1 MKPLH
6 GRSALLAVLCSI
18 LTLSVANFSHVVE
31 AADASGQ
38 NAQPDVPLYDNLG
51 SLHHAISTTNS
62 RAQKYFDQGLRLTYG
77 FNHAEAIRAFTEA
90 ARLDP
95 HCAICYWGV
104 AFDYG
109 PNINAPMDA
118 DSGVK
123 AYAAVQ
129 QALALMPYASAEEQ
143 DYIHAVATRYVP
155 KPEADRAAPDRAY
168 ADAMGK
174 LAAKYPDDLDAQT
187 FYAESLMDLRPWN
200 YWTHDG
206 KPQPGTPII
215 LTALEGVI
223 QRNPNHPGACHY
235 YIHAVEAAVPEKAV
249 PCADRLP
256 SLMPGAGH
264 LVHMPAHVYIRVGR
278 WADAIK
284 ANQHA
289 VHTDE
294 TYIMDQH
301 PAAGIYPKAYYPHNI
316 HFLAFAATMAGN
328 SAMSLDSAHKL
339 AAEVDPG
346 MAAQIGLLQ
355 GMMAAPLHAEI
366 RFGRWQEILAEQSP
380 PATLHYPTGTWHY
393 ARGVAYAM
401 QGNLNKA
408 DAELAELERMA
419 ADPALTTMMVDSGNT
434 AAPMLQIASRVLAG
448 EIAAKRGAT
457 DAAVSYF
464 TQAMEIEDQLA
475 YVEPPSS
482 PIPVRQQFGAF
493 LMANGRASDAEAAY
507 RADLTRFPENGW
519 SLYGLAASLRAQGKA
534 AEADA
539 VQARF
544 KRAWTLSDVTL
555 TASVF

>member
-1 MKPLH
+1 MNARRRRFGLQIF
-6 GRSALLAVLCSI
+6 LCAC
-18 LTLSVANFSHVVE
+18 LTSLGFGDAAR
-31 AADASGQ
+31 AADAGGQ
-38 NAQPDVPLYDNLG
+38 TARPGVPLYDNLG
-51 SLHHAISTTNS
+51 NLHYAISTKNS
-62 RAQKYFDQGLRLTYG
+62 LAQKYFDQGLRLTYG
-77 FNHAEAIRAFTEA
+77 FNHAEAIRAYTEA
-90 ARLDP
+90 AHLDP

-104 AFDYG
+104 ALDLG

-129 QALALMPYASAEEQ
+129 QALALLPYASPKEQ
-143 DYIHAVATRYVP
+143 DYIHAVATRYAA
-155 KPEADRAAPDRAY
+155 KPEAVRTALDRAY

-174 LAAKYPDDLDAQT
+174 LAAKYADDLDTQT
-187 FYAESLMDLRPWN
+187 LYAESLMDLRPWN

-206 KPQPGTPII
+206 KPQPETPII
-215 LTALEGVI
+215 MSTLESVI

-235 YIHAVEAAVPEKAV
+235 YIHAVEAAFPDKAV
-249 PCADRLP
+249 PCADRLA

-284 ANQHA
+284 ANEHA

-294 TYIMDQH
+294 TYIVDQH
-301 PAAGIYPKAYYPHNI
+301 PAAGIYPMGYYPHNI
-316 HFLAFAATMAGN
+316 HFLEFAASMAGN
-328 SAMSLDSAHKL
+328 SAMTLDSAHKL
-339 AAEVDPG
+339 AQKVDPG
-346 MAAQIGLLQ
+346 MATQIGLLQ
-355 GMMAAPLHAEI
+355 GMMVTALHAEI
-366 RFGRWQEILAEQSP
+366 RFGHWQEIFAEPAP
-380 PATLHYPTGTWHY
+380 PATLHYPTGIWHY

-401 QGNLNKA
+401 QGNLNNA
-408 DAELAELERMA
+408 DAELAELQKLV
-419 ADPALTTMMVDSGNT
+419 ADPAMAAVMVDSGNT

-448 EIAAKRGAT
+448 EIAARRGAT

-464 TQAMEIEDQLA
+464 TQAAEFEDQLA

-493 LMANGRASDAEAAY
+493 LMAIGRASDAEAAY
-507 RADLTRFPENGW
+507 RADLVRFPENGW
-519 SLYGLAASLRAQGKA
+519 SLYGLAASLRAQGKT

-544 KRAWTLSDVTL
+544 KRAWSLSDVTL

>member
-1 MKPLH
+1 
-6 GRSALLAVLCSI
+6 LLTCLI
-18 LTLSVANFSHVVE
+18 LAHVVQG
-31 AADASGQ
+31 ADA
-38 NAQPDVPLYDNLG
+38 NAQTAQPGVPLYDNLG
-51 SLHHAISTTNS
+51 NLHHAISTKNAL
-62 RAQKYFDQGLRLTYG
+62 AQKYFDQGLRLTYG
-77 FNHAEAIRAFTEA
+77 FNHAEAIRAYAEA

-95 HCAICYWGV
+95 HCAMCYWGV
-104 AFDYG
+104 ALDYG
-109 PNINAPMDA
+109 PNINLPMDA

-129 QALALMPYASAEEQ
+129 QALTLLPYASAEEQ
-143 DYIHAVATRYVP
+143 DYIHAVASRYAA
-155 KPEADRAAPDRAY
+155 KPEADRAALDRAY

-174 LAAKYPDDLDAQT
+174 LARKYPDDLDVQT
-187 FYAESLMDLRPWN
+187 LYAESLMDLRPWD

-215 LTALEGVI
+215 LTTLDKVI

-235 YIHAVEAAVPEKAV
+235 YIHAVEAAYPEKAV
-249 PCADRLP
+249 PCADRLA

-264 LVHMPAHVYIRVGR
+264 LVHMPAHIYIRVGR

-284 ANQHA
+284 ANEHA

-301 PAAGIYPKAYYPHNI
+301 PAAGMYPMGYYPHNI
-316 HFLAFAATMAGN
+316 HFLGFAASMAGN
-328 SAMSLDSAHKL
+328 SAMTLDSARKL
-339 AAEVDPG
+339 ARKVDPG
-346 MAAQIGLLQ
+346 MVTQIGLLQ
-355 GMMAAPLHAEI
+355 TMMVMPLQAEI
-366 RFGRWQEILAEQSP
+366 RFGHWQEILAEPAP
-380 PATLHYPTGTWHY
+380 PAALHYPTGIWHY

-401 QGNLNKA
+401 QGHLEKA
-408 DAELAELERMA
+408 DTELAELQKMM
-419 ADPALTTMMVDSGNT
+419 ADPALTTLMVDSGNT
-434 AAPMLQIASRVLAG
+434 AAPVLQMASRVLAG

-457 DAAVSYF
+457 DAAVRYF
-464 TQAMEIEDQLA
+464 TQAAEMEDHLA

-493 LMANGRASDAEAAY
+493 LLAKGLASKAEAVY

-519 SLYGLAASLRAQGKA
+519 SLYGLAASLRAQGKT

-555 TASVF
+555 TASAF